1 MMGSKY
7 REIFAILENDIEE
20 GRYDETRKLLTE
32 DAYIERFNVSRNTV
46 RRAIDLLIK
55 RGYCFPVQGS
65 GVFLRRKKPPYSIDL
80 ENIYGLTHYM
90 APLAVT
96 NKIIHH
102 ARIEADAEIAK
113 QLDVPVGSPV
123 LYLERIRYVDGIPY
137 VYEYNY
143 FNLLVLHDMTY
154 EHLIGS
160 LYTYL
165 EQTGKAPIAFIDTVI
180 HVIRINEKEAEH
192 LKLESGDPGLE
203 IDCYAMIRSG
213 EVIQWVRDLF
223 HYKNARA
230 LKIATYI

>member
-7 REIFAILENDIEE
+7 REIFAILEKDIED
-20 GRYDETRKLLTE
+20 GCYDETRKLLTE
-32 DAYIERFNVSRNTV
+32 DAYIERFGVSRNTV

-90 APLAVT
+90 APLSVT

-102 ARIEADAEIAK
+102 ARIDADENIAK
-113 QLDVPVGSPV
+113 NMDIPVGSPV
-123 LYLERIRYVDGIPY
+123 LYLERIRYVDGIPF

-143 FNLLVLHDMTY
+143 FNLLVLHDMTS
-154 EHLIGS
+154 EHLLGS
-160 LYTYL
+160 LYKYIEET
-165 EQTGKAPIAFIDTVI
+165 EKPPISFIDTVI

-213 EVIQWVRDLF
+213 EVIQWCRDLF
-223 HYKNARA
+223 HYQNARA